1 MATNFEFYKDK
12 ILNEFIK
19 EYQMH
24 CFARAM
30 EIVTGVEFHIGC
42 ECGKCSSCEKIV
54 FNWLYTEHIEQPK
67 LTKRER
73 AFCEAV
79 QTGWIARDK
88 NGDLTWFGI
97 NPDGYEKRSE
107 IWGFG
112 MARSVF
118 SKIHEAWCEFAFIKW
133 EDEQPWAVEDL
144 LKLEAM
150 EEVHHE
156 TY

>member
-24 CFARAM
+24 CFALAM

-54 FNWLYTEHIEQPK
+54 FEWLYAEHIEQPK

-79 QTGWIARDK
+79 QVGWIARDECGELYWYGDKSGPKKDGDHWVRLHK
-88 NGDLTWFGI
+88 NVGDLKACSIIHKSW
-97 NPDGYEKRSE
+97 E
-107 IWGFG
+107 IFD
-112 MARSVF
+112 
-118 SKIHEAWCEFAFIKW
+118 FIKW
-133 EDEQPWAVEDL
+133 EDEKPWAVTDL
-144 LKLEAM
+144 LKLEVM
-150 EEVHHE
+150 EDA
-156 TY
+156 

>member
-24 CFARAM
+24 CFALAM

-54 FNWLYTEHIEQPK
+54 FEWLYAEHIEQPK

-79 QTGWIARDK
+79 QVGWIARDECGGLYFYEEAPTK
-88 NGDLTWFGI
+88 HGI
-97 NPDGYEKRSE
+97 LWSSNSGIYELPE
-107 IWGFG
+107 TIWEL
-112 MARSVF
+112 F
-118 SKIHEAWCEFAFIKW
+118 SFAKW
-133 EDEQPWAVEDL
+133 EDEKPWSVEDL
-144 LKLEAM
+144 LKLEV
-150 EEVHHE
+150 EECNTSE
-156 TY
+156 T

>member
-24 CFARAM
+24 CFALAM

-54 FNWLYTEHIEQPK
+54 FEWLYAEHIEQPK

-79 QTGWIARDK
+79 KRGHIVRNK
-88 NGDLTWFGI
+88 
-97 NPDGYEKRSE
+97 DGKVFYSADSLEPWKRSE
-107 IWGFG
+107 GIWSMNYCIELGAVGLSFDC
-112 MARSVF
+112 V
-118 SKIHEAWCEFAFIKW
+118 KW
-133 EDEQPWAVEDL
+133 EDDYPWRVEDL
-144 LKLEAM
+144 LKLEVI
-150 EEVHHE
+150 EECSTLE
-156 TY
+156 T